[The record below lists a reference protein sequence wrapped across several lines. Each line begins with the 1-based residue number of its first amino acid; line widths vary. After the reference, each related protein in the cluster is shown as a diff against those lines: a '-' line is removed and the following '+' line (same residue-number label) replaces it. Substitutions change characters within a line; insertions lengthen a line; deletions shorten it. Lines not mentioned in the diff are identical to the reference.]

1 MFPDAYL
8 YPSFFN
14 ENLVSPN
21 RILKL
26 FASNP
31 QSNIRIFYVQ
41 ILRLGY
47 EIEVEGVNSRNF
59 ILNLRRIVF
68 HPEFEILFTQD
79 TDEKRDIYN
88 DFQFKKLFA
97 EFLVLLDKQ

>member
-1 MFPDAYL
+1 
-8 YPSFFN
+8 
-14 ENLVSPN
+14 
-21 RILKL
+21 
-26 FASNP
+26 
-31 QSNIRIFYVQ
+31 
-41 ILRLGY
+41 
-47 EIEVEGVNSRNF
+47 VEGVNSRNF

-97 EFLVLLDKQ
+97 EFLVQLDKQESPNILLTLSHYPMMDTVFIHILRSLLATQNIN

>member
-14 ENLVSPN
+14 DNLVSPH
-21 RILKL
+21 RVLKL
-26 FASNP
+26 FANNT

-47 EIEVEGVNSRNF
+47 EI
-59 ILNLRRIVF
+59 
-68 HPEFEILFTQD
+68 
-79 TDEKRDIYN
+79 
-88 DFQFKKLFA
+88 
-97 EFLVLLDKQ
+97 